1 MSLENIPERFRQRI
15 QAAKEQQLEEL
26 DLSYDLDADEKE
38 KLTQIPDEVF
48 DLNHLRVLRLSGN
61 QLTNLPDSITKLSN
75 LIALYLS
82 SNQLTNLPDSIT
94 KLSNLTW
101 LNLSNNQLNN
111 LPNSIINLSSLTWLD
126 LSSNQLSI
134 FPDSIGKLSSLIALD
149 LSRNQLTNLP
159 DSITKLSNLTW
170 LNLSNNQLSIFP
182 DSIGRLSYLTEL
194 YLSSNQLNEL
204 PDSLANS
211 SNLTWLDLSRNQLAT
226 LPDFITNLS
235 NLTTLDLS
243 GNQLKNYLPDSIT
256 NLSNLTTLDL
266 RDNKISALPYS
277 FSNLSKLA
285 KLYLTNNQLATLP
298 DSITNLSNLT
308 ELYLQNNPLEIPP
321 LEVATKGI
329 EAIRAY
335 FRQLKDEGTDY
346 IYEAKLLIVG
356 EAGAGKTTLAKKI
369 ENPDYQLDNN
379 ELSTEGIDITKWSFP
394 LAREREFKVNIWD
407 FGGQEIYH
415 ATHQFFLT
423 KRSLYALVA
432 DTRKED
438 TDFYY
443 WLNVVELLS
452 NNSPLLIVKNE
463 KQDRQREINERAL
476 RGQFTNLQKTLA
488 TNLKTNRGLDKI
500 LTHIQH
506 YIQDLPIVGQAL
518 PKTWVQVRKSLEDDS
533 RNYISLQEYLD
544 ICEANGFKK
553 HEDKLQLSGYFHDLG
568 VCLHF
573 QDKEDSLL
581 YKTVIL
587 KPEWGTYAVYK
598 VLDNQQ
604 VINNQGHFTRNDLK
618 NIWHENKYALM
629 RGELLE
635 LMKKFQLC
643 YEIPDSKDSFIA
655 PQLLNDNQPDYNWDK
670 SNNLILRYTYPAFM
684 PKGIISRFIVI
695 MHQYIHSANHN
706 QCVWKSGAV
715 LKQNNTLAEV
725 IEYYGKREIIIRV
738 LGNDKRGFMTIV
750 ANEIDKIN
758 KSYPRLNY
766 QKLTPCNCPICKNN
780 QNPYTYQFNELVE
793 RLANNKLTIECG
805 KSPYHEVQVLD
816 LIDHSID
823 IQKLI
828 SQAQQDNNRDANFQ
842 GDAKQLIIQLFGDF
856 MQGNKNIKQTN
867 LGNGDNVA
875 GNKNIDQ
882 SRNVNIS
889 GNAQVTAS
897 GAGAF
902 NLGDISGTV
911 ANTINQLPT
920 SPNPNQPGIKELLI
934 RLGEA
939 ISTSEDLDDKRK
951 AKAFKQIEA
960 LATAAQNPN
969 DEDMKDSAED
979 ATTILEKIVSKLPA
993 AAALVTICQEVLPAI
1008 SHFFGL

>member
-1 MSLENIPERFRQRI
+1 MSQDTIPERFRQRI
-15 QAAKEQQLEEL
+15 QKAREQQLSEL
-26 DLSYDLDADEKE
+26 DLSSYWDDSKDQYQELTRIPDKVFELTHLKKLDLSNNNIQHIPSQISRLTNLESLDLIGNYEFTDIPEE
-38 KLTQIPDEVF
+38 LRGFLRSVLLKLTWQVYTPLPEWFSQIDQLGLHLIESKEWERIESRETIPDTIVKLKNLFWLRISIKFSE
-48 DLNHLRVLRLSGN
+48 DWLPWLQTLNELELYLYNN
-61 QLTNLPDSITKLSN
+61 QLTTFPE
-75 LIALYLS
+75 
-82 SNQLTNLPDSIT
+82 SIT
-94 KLSNLTW
+94 KLSNLTE
-101 LNLSNNQLNN
+101 
-111 LPNSIINLSSLTWLD
+111 LD
-126 LSSNQLSI
+126 LSE
-134 FPDSIGKLSSLIALD
+134 
-149 LSRNQLTNLP
+149 NQLTTLP
-159 DSITKLSNLTW
+159 ESITKLSNLT
-170 LNLSNNQLSIFP
+170 
-182 DSIGRLSYLTEL
+182 RLDLGY
-194 YLSSNQLNEL
+194 NQLN
-204 PDSLANS
+204 
-211 SNLTWLDLSRNQLAT
+211 T
-226 LPDFITNLS
+226 LPESITKLS
-235 NLTTLDLS
+235 NLTTLYLS
-243 GNQLKNYLPDSIT
+243 GNPLEKP
-256 NLSNLTTLDL
+256 
-266 RDNKISALPYS
+266 
-277 FSNLSKLA
+277 
-285 KLYLTNNQLATLP
+285 
-298 DSITNLSNLT
+298 
-308 ELYLQNNPLEIPP
+308 PLEI
-321 LEVATKGI
+321 ANKGI
-329 EAIRAY
+329 EAIKEY
-335 FRQLKDEGTDY
+335 FRQLQEEGIDY

-356 EAGAGKTTLAKKI
+356 EGGAGKTTLAKKI
-369 ENPDYQLDNN
+369 EDSNYQVDSN
-379 ELSTEGIDITKWSFP
+379 EKSTEGIDITKWSFP
-394 LAREREFKVNIWD
+394 FFDKKQKEREFKVNIWD

-432 DTRKED
+432 DTRKDD

-452 NNSPLLIVKNE
+452 ENSPLLIVKNE
-463 KQDRQREINERAL
+463 KQDRKREINERAL
-476 RGQFTNLQKTLA
+476 RGQFTNLKETLA
-488 TNLKTNRGLDKI
+488 TNLKTNRGLKEI
-500 LTHIQH
+500 VTN
-506 YIQDLPIVGQAL
+506 IQDYIKKLPHIGQAL
-518 PKTWVQVRKSLEDDS
+518 PKTWVDVRKSLEEDK
-533 RNYISLQEYLD
+533 RNHIYLQEYLD

-553 HEDKLQLSGYFHDLG
+553 LEDKLQLSGYLHDLG

-573 QDKEDSLL
+573 QDEENSLL

-587 KPEWGTYAVYK
+587 KPEWGTDAVYE
-598 VLDNQQ
+598 VLDNKQ

-618 NIWHENKYALM
+618 NIWHEEKYALM

-655 PQLLNDNQPDYNWDK
+655 PQLLSDNQPDYNWDE

-993 AAALVTICQEVLPAI
+993 AAALVTICQEV
-1008 SHFFGL
+1008 